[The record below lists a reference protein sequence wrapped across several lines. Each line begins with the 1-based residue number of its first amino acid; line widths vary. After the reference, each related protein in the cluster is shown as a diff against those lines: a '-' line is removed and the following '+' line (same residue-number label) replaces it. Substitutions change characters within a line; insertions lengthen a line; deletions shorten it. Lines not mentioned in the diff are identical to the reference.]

1 MKTGRYNVGV
11 GLLVM
16 AGFMLYGFLLIYL
29 RDFAPDKEAW
39 VASYSVGKHF
49 EARLAHVHG
58 NLFALLNLALGFVLV
73 RLAAASDRAR
83 TAAAGLGLAGL
94 LMPAGILG
102 EVYLGLSPIF
112 VLLGAVA
119 MTASVVL
126 TGLFRTCRRGRARR
140 PRHDYPRRRADRH
153 FQFRRERRTADHRA
167 AGQAPG
173 RQADRHHRQRGLV
186 AGAGSQHPFGRPTH
200 SA

>member
-73 RLAAASDRAR
+73 RLASASDRAR
-83 TAAAGLGLAGL
+83 TVAAGLGLAGL
-94 LMPAGILG
+94 LMPVGILG

-112 VLLGAVA
+112 ALRGAVS

-126 TGLFRTCRRGRARR
+126 TGVRARK
-140 PRHDYPRRRADRH
+140 HWGDAS
-153 FQFRRERRTADHRA
+153 
-167 AGQAPG
+167 
-173 RQADRHHRQRGLV
+173 
-186 AGAGSQHPFGRPTH
+186 GAR
-200 SA
+200 